1 MLDLLE
7 QIQSES
13 PLEIERR
20 SQASLNWFK
29 LRLRKIRQPV
39 SKLLADDDF
48 PVVSAPELGKMYM
61 YLYDAKYK
69 ETLPYWDRFPLII
82 CLDLVKGGFMGVNLH
97 YIAPRYRTPLLLSL
111 YEIAIENDNDDEQR
125 VLLSYQLIK
134 SVSSLRYAEP
144 CVKRYLF
151 KHIESR
157 ISEIPMDY
165 WDMMVMLPSQRFNVN
180 ANMVYADSRE
190 KF

>member
-7 QIQSES
+7 QIQSET
-13 PLEIERR
+13 PLETERR
-20 SQASLNWFK
+20 SQESLDWFK

-39 SKLLADDDF
+39 NKLLTDDDF
-48 PVVSAPELGKMYM
+48 PVVARPELGKMYM

-82 CLDLVKGGFMGVNLH
+82 CFDLLSDGFMGINLH

-111 YEIAIENDNDDEQR
+111 YEIAMETDNDEERR
-125 VLLSYQLIK
+125 VMLSYQLIK
-134 SVSSLRYAEP
+134 SVSTLRYAKP

-151 KHIESR
+151 SHIDSR

-165 WDMMVMLPSQRFNVN
+165 WDMMVMLPSQQFNVN
-180 ANMVYADSRE
+180 ANTVYAESRE

>member
-82 CLDLVKGGFMGVNLH
+82 CLDLVEGGFMGVNLH

-125 VLLSYQLIK
+125 VLLSYKLIK
-134 SVSSLRYAEP
+134 SVSSLRYAKP

-180 ANMVYADSRE
+180 ANMVYADSIRR
-190 KF
+190 F

>member
-7 QIQSES
+7 QIQSET
-13 PLEIERR
+13 PLETERR
-20 SQASLNWFK
+20 SQESLDWFK

-39 SKLLADDDF
+39 NKLLTDDDF
-48 PVVSAPELGKMYM
+48 PVVARPELGKMYM

-69 ETLPYWDRFPLII
+69 QTMPYWDRFPLII
-82 CLDLVKGGFMGVNLH
+82 CFDLLSDGFMGINLH

-134 SVSSLRYAEP
+134 SVSTLRYAKP

-151 KHIESR
+151 SHIDSR

-165 WDMMVMLPSQRFNVN
+165 WDMMVMLPSQQFNVN
-180 ANMVYADSRE
+180 ANTVYAESRE